1 MPAPR
6 KFSREQL
13 QAAALA
19 LVDEGGLGAL
29 TMRSLAAR
37 LGTGPM
43 TIYNYVEGREGL
55 EELVTEAVMAEAAW
69 EADPSH
75 DWRRRVHAVAEGM
88 WRAVRAHPAAVPL
101 ILTRRGLDPGT
112 LRPAE
117 ALLEA
122 LAAGGR
128 SGADLL
134 AAFRVVQGF
143 VAGLAQAELG
153 GDAQAAPARVAALPP
168 ADFPHLIEMAGAAGA
183 SDPEQEFHA
192 GMRIIIAGLGGDRP
206 TVRR

>member
-19 LVDEGGLGAL
+19 LVDEGGLSAL

-37 LGTGPM
+37 LKTGPM
-43 TIYNYVEGREGL
+43 TIYNYVDGREGL
-55 EELVTEAVMAEAAW
+55 EELVTEAVMAQATWDDA
-69 EADPSH
+69 PSD
-75 DWRRRVHAVAEGM
+75 DWRHRVRTIAEAM
-88 WRAVRAHPAAVPL
+88 WRTARAHPATIPL

-122 LAAGGR
+122 LAASGR
-128 SGADLL
+128 TGTDLL
-134 AAFRVVQGF
+134 VAFRVVQGF
-143 VAGLAQAELG
+143 VMGLAQAELT
-153 GDAQAAPARVAALPP
+153 GDAQSAPDRMTALPQ
-168 ADFPHLIEMAGAAGA
+168 ADFPHLIELAHAAGK
-183 SDPEQEFHA
+183 SDPEQEFYT
-192 GMRIIIAGLGGDRP
+192 GMQIIIAGLDAARP
-206 TVRR
+206 